1 MKQEIENR
9 SRKQEDRKQKTGAE
23 NNTLRTSDSPL
34 QASDTQLQTSDFQLP
49 ASNSQLQKLIE
60 FKHVNKSF
68 GNLEVIKD
76 LSFDV
81 SSNDIIGIL
90 GPSGVGKSTILKL
103 IAGLEKPTKGIL
115 INNTKKVGYVFQ
127 EPRLL
132 PWRTTLENVLL
143 PLTVSGIKQKEAEKK
158 ALHYLDKMGLSGF
171 ETYYPSQL
179 SGGMLQRVSLARA
192 FALEPD
198 LLLLDEPFS
207 SLDLRL
213 KSVLET
219 MLKELLEENPIPV
232 LYVSHSPEEVV
243 QFANR
248 IFMMFA
254 GGAIEELP
262 VNDDDDFKEFLKDAF
277 LMTV

>member
-1 MKQEIENR
+1 MQHTKQ
-9 SRKQEDRKQKTGAE
+9 Q
-23 NNTLRTSDSPL
+23 
-34 QASDTQLQTSDFQLP
+34 F
-49 ASNSQLQKLIE
+49 IE
-60 FKHVNKSF
+60 FKNINKTYGSF
-68 GNLEVIKD
+68 EVIKD
-76 LSFDV
+76 LSFEIGHQ
-81 SSNDIIGIL
+81 DIVGIL

-103 IAGLEKPTKGIL
+103 IAGLETPTSGTL
-115 INNTKKVGYVFQ
+115 INNTQKVGYVFQ

-132 PWRTTLENVLL
+132 PWKTTLENVML
-143 PLTVSGIKQKEAEKK
+143 PLHVIGIRKKEAREK
-158 ALHYLDKMGLSGF
+158 ALLFLDKMGLGGF
-171 ETYYPSQL
+171 EHYFPAQL

-207 SLDLRL
+207 ALDLRL

-219 MLKELLEENPIPV
+219 MLKELLEETPIPV

-248 IFMMFA
+248 IFMMFS
-254 GGAIEELP
+254 GGVIEELP
-262 VNDDDDFKEFLKDAF
+262 VSEDDEFKDFLKDAF

>member
-1 MKQEIENR
+1 MEKI
-9 SRKQEDRKQKTGAE
+9 
-23 NNTLRTSDSPL
+23 
-34 QASDTQLQTSDFQLP
+34 
-49 ASNSQLQKLIE
+49 IE
-60 FKHVNKSF
+60 FKNINKTF
-68 GNLEVIKD
+68 GSLEVIKD
-76 LSFDV
+76 LTFEVNST
-81 SSNDIIGIL
+81 DIIGIL

-103 IAGLEKPTKGIL
+103 IAGLEKPTKGTL
-115 INNTKKVGYVFQ
+115 INNTKRIGYVFQ

-132 PWRTTLENVLL
+132 PWKTTLDNVLL
-143 PLTVSGIKQKEAEKK
+143 PQIIAGVEKNKAKEK
-158 ALHYLDKMGLSGF
+158 ALYYLEKMGLSGF

-207 SLDLRL
+207 ALDLRL

-219 MLKELLEENPIPV
+219 MLKELLEENPMPV

-243 QFANR
+243 KFANR
-248 IFMMFA
+248 IFMMFT
-254 GGAIEELP
+254 GGVIEELP
-262 VNDDDDFKEFLKDAF
+262 VDENDDFKEFLKDAF

>member
-1 MKQEIENR
+1 ME
-9 SRKQEDRKQKTGAE
+9 
-23 NNTLRTSDSPL
+23 
-34 QASDTQLQTSDFQLP
+34 
-49 ASNSQLQKLIE
+49 KLIE
-60 FKHVNKSF
+60 FKNINKTF
-68 GNLEVIKD
+68 GSLEVIKD
-76 LSFDV
+76 LTFDV
-81 SSNDIIGIL
+81 NTTDIIGIL

-103 IAGLEKPTKGIL
+103 IAGLEKPTKGTL

-132 PWRTTLENVLL
+132 PWKTTLDNVLL
-143 PLTVSGIKQKEAEKK
+143 PLTISGIEKNKAKEK
-158 ALHYLDKMGLSGF
+158 ALHYLEKMGLSGF

-207 SLDLRL
+207 ALDLRL

-219 MLKELLEENPIPV
+219 MLKELLQENPIPV

-254 GGAIEELP
+254 GGVIEELP
-262 VNDDDDFKEFLKDAF
+262 VDEDDDFKEFLKDAF

>member
-1 MKQEIENR
+1 MER
-9 SRKQEDRKQKTGAE
+9 
-23 NNTLRTSDSPL
+23 LV
-34 QASDTQLQTSDFQLP
+34 
-49 ASNSQLQKLIE
+49 E
-60 FKHVNKSF
+60 FKNITKSF
-68 GNLEVIKD
+68 DDLEVLID
-76 LSFDV
+76 LSFTV
-81 SSNDIIGIL
+81 TKNDIIGIL

-103 IAGLEKPTKGIL
+103 IAGIIKQSAGEL
-115 INNTKKVGYVFQ
+115 IINAKKIGYVFQ

-132 PWRTTLENVLL
+132 PWKNALDNVQLALL
-143 PLTVSGIKQKEAEKK
+143 VNGVEKSVAKKK
-158 ALHYLDKMGLSGF
+158 AEYFLGKMGLNGF
-171 ETYYPSQL
+171 EEYYPSQL

-207 SLDLRL
+207 ALDLRL

-219 MLKELLEENPIPV
+219 MLKELLEENPIPM

-248 IFMMFA
+248 IFMMFS
-254 GGAIEELP
+254 GGVIEELP
-262 VNDDDDFKEFLKDAF
+262 VSEDEEFKDFLKDAF

>member
-1 MKQEIENR
+1 METTIEEKAKMNIV
-9 SRKQEDRKQKTGAE
+9 E
-23 NNTLRTSDSPL
+23 
-34 QASDTQLQTSDFQLP
+34 QT
-49 ASNSQLQKLIE
+49 LIE
-60 FKHVNKSF
+60 FKNINKTY

-76 LSFDV
+76 LSF
-81 SSNDIIGIL
+81 SIKTNDIVGIL
-90 GPSGVGKSTILKL
+90 GSSGVGKSTILKI
-103 IAGLEKPTKGIL
+103 IAKLESPDSGEL
-115 INNTKKVGYVFQ
+115 INNTDKVGYVFQ

-132 PWRTTLENVLL
+132 PWRTTLENVML
-143 PLTVSGIKQKEAEKK
+143 PLKFSGTPKDKAHEK
-158 ALHYLDKMGLSGF
+158 AMFFLEKMGLNGF
-171 ETYYPSQL
+171 ENYFPAQL

-207 SLDLRL
+207 ALDLRL

-232 LYVSHSPEEVV
+232 LYVSHSPEELV

-248 IFMMFA
+248 IFMMFP
-254 GGAIEELP
+254 GGVIEELP
-262 VNDDDDFKEFLKDAF
+262 ISEDEEFTDFLKDAF

>member
-1 MKQEIENR
+1 ME
-9 SRKQEDRKQKTGAE
+9 
-23 NNTLRTSDSPL
+23 
-34 QASDTQLQTSDFQLP
+34 
-49 ASNSQLQKLIE
+49 KLIE
-60 FKHVNKSF
+60 FKNINKTF
-68 GNLEVIKD
+68 GSLEVIKD
-76 LSFDV
+76 LTFDV
-81 SSNDIIGIL
+81 NTSDIIGIL

-103 IAGLEKPTKGIL
+103 IAGLEKPTKGTL
-115 INNTKKVGYVFQ
+115 INNTKRVGYVFQ

-132 PWRTTLENVLL
+132 PWKTTLDNVLL
-143 PLTVSGIKQKEAEKK
+143 PLTISGMEKNIAKEK
-158 ALHYLDKMGLSGF
+158 ALHYLEKMGLSGF
-171 ETYYPSQL
+171 ETYFPAQL

-207 SLDLRL
+207 ALDLRL

-219 MLKELLEENPIPV
+219 MLKELLLENPIPV

-254 GGAIEELP
+254 GGVIEELP
-262 VNDDDDFKEFLKDAF
+262 VDEDDDFKEFLKDAF

>member
-1 MKQEIENR
+1 MNANNSLIQFKNIN
-9 SRKQEDRKQKTGAE
+9 KT
-23 NNTLRTSDSPL
+23 
-34 QASDTQLQTSDFQLP
+34 
-49 ASNSQLQKLIE
+49 
-60 FKHVNKSF
+60 F
-68 GNLEVIKD
+68 GTLEVIND
-76 LSFDV
+76 LSFEV
-81 SSNDIIGIL
+81 NSGDIIGIL

-132 PWRTTLENVLL
+132 PWKTTLDNVRL
-143 PLTVSGIKQKEAEKK
+143 PLIVSGIQKKETTKK
-158 ALHYLDKMGLSGF
+158 ALHYLDKMGLNGF
-171 ETYYPSQL
+171 ETYYPAQL

-207 SLDLRL
+207 ALDLRL

-219 MLKELLEENPIPV
+219 MLKELLAEHPIPV
-232 LYVSHSPEEVV
+232 LYVSHSPEEIV

-254 GGAIEELP
+254 GGIIEELP
-262 VNDDDDFKEFLKDAF
+262 VDEDDDFKEFLKDAF

>member
-1 MKQEIENR
+1 MLVELKNIN
-9 SRKQEDRKQKTGAE
+9 KTY
-23 NNTLRTSDSPL
+23 N
-34 QASDTQLQTSDFQLP
+34 
-49 ASNSQLQKLIE
+49 
-60 FKHVNKSF
+60 
-68 GNLEVIKD
+68 NLEVIKN

-81 SSNDIIGIL
+81 AKEDIIGIL

-103 IAGLEKPTKGIL
+103 IAGLEQKTDGEL
-115 INNTKKVGYVFQ
+115 INNAKRVGYVFQ

-132 PWRTTLENVLL
+132 PWKTTLENIFL
-143 PLTVSGIKQKEAEKK
+143 PLVVSGIAQNEAKEK
-158 ALHYLDKMGLSGF
+158 AMYFIEKMGLGGF
-171 ETYYPSQL
+171 ENYYPAKL

-192 FALEPD
+192 FAVEPD

-207 SLDLRL
+207 ALDIRL

-219 MLKELLEENPIPV
+219 MLREMLQEQPMAM

-254 GGAIEELP
+254 GGIIEELP
-262 VNDDDDFKEFLKDAF
+262 VGEDDDFKDFLKDAF
-277 LMTV
+277 LI

>member
-1 MKQEIENR
+1 ME
-9 SRKQEDRKQKTGAE
+9 
-23 NNTLRTSDSPL
+23 
-34 QASDTQLQTSDFQLP
+34 
-49 ASNSQLQKLIE
+49 KLIE
-60 FKHVNKSF
+60 FKNINKTF
-68 GNLEVIKD
+68 DTLEVIKD
-76 LSFDV
+76 LSFEV
-81 SSNDIIGIL
+81 NSTDIIGIL
-90 GPSGVGKSTILKL
+90 GASGVGKSTILKL
-103 IAGLEKPTKGIL
+103 IAGLDKPTKGTL

-132 PWRTTLENVLL
+132 PWKTALQNVLL
-143 PLTVSGIKQKEAEKK
+143 PLLISGKQKNKAKKK
-158 ALHYLDKMGLSGF
+158 ALYYLDKMGLNGF
-171 ETYYPSQL
+171 ENYYPSQL

-207 SLDLRL
+207 SLDIRL

-219 MLKELLEENPIPV
+219 MLKELLTEHPIPV

-254 GGAIEELP
+254 GGVIEELP
-262 VNDDDDFKEFLKDAF
+262 VDEDEDFKEFLKDAF
-277 LMTV
+277 LMTL

>member
-1 MKQEIENR
+1 ME
-9 SRKQEDRKQKTGAE
+9 
-23 NNTLRTSDSPL
+23 
-34 QASDTQLQTSDFQLP
+34 
-49 ASNSQLQKLIE
+49 KLIE
-60 FKHVNKSF
+60 FKNINKSF
-68 GNLEVIKD
+68 DDLEVIKD

-81 SSNDIIGIL
+81 NKNDIIGIL

-103 IAGLEKPTKGIL
+103 IAGVEKQTDGEL
-115 INNTKKVGYVFQ
+115 IINAKKIGYVFQ

-132 PWRTTLENVLL
+132 PWKTTLDNVLL
-143 PLTVSGIKQKEAEKK
+143 PLIINGFDKTTATEKAE
-158 ALHYLDKMGLSGF
+158 HYLSKMGLNGF
-171 ETYYPSQL
+171 EEYYPSQL

-192 FALEPD
+192 FAIEPD

-207 SLDLRL
+207 ALDLRL

-254 GGAIEELP
+254 GGVIEELP
-262 VNDDDDFKEFLKDAF
+262 VDEDDDFKEFLKDAF

>member
-1 MKQEIENR
+1 ME
-9 SRKQEDRKQKTGAE
+9 
-23 NNTLRTSDSPL
+23 
-34 QASDTQLQTSDFQLP
+34 
-49 ASNSQLQKLIE
+49 KLIE
-60 FKHVNKSF
+60 FNNINKTF
-68 GNLEVIKD
+68 DNLEVIRD
-76 LSFDV
+76 LTFDV
-81 SSNDIIGIL
+81 STNDIIGIL

-103 IAGLEKPTKGIL
+103 IAGLEKPTKGTL
-115 INNTKKVGYVFQ
+115 INNTRKVGYVFQ

-132 PWRTTLENVLL
+132 PWKTTLDNVLL
-143 PLTVSGIKQKEAEKK
+143 PLIISGVEKNKAEEK
-158 ALHYLDKMGLSGF
+158 AMYYLEKMGLSGF

-207 SLDLRL
+207 ALDLRL

-219 MLKELLEENPIPV
+219 MLKELLQENPIPV

-254 GGAIEELP
+254 GGVIEELP
-262 VNDDDDFKEFLKDAF
+262 VDKDDDFKEFLKDAF
-277 LMTV
+277 LMTM

>member
-1 MKQEIENR
+1 ME
-9 SRKQEDRKQKTGAE
+9 
-23 NNTLRTSDSPL
+23 
-34 QASDTQLQTSDFQLP
+34 
-49 ASNSQLQKLIE
+49 KLIE
-60 FKHVNKSF
+60 FLNINKTF
-68 GNLEVIKD
+68 GTLEVIKD
-76 LSFDV
+76 LTFDV
-81 SSNDIIGIL
+81 NTTDIIGIL

-103 IAGLEKPTKGIL
+103 IAGLEKPTQGTL
-115 INNTKKVGYVFQ
+115 INNTKRVGYVFQ

-132 PWRTTLENVLL
+132 PWKTTLDNVLL
-143 PLTVSGIKQKEAEKK
+143 PLIISRVEKNKAKEK
-158 ALHYLDKMGLSGF
+158 ALHYLEKMGLSGF

-207 SLDLRL
+207 ALDLRL

-219 MLKELLEENPIPV
+219 MLKELLQENPIPV

-254 GGAIEELP
+254 GGIIEELP
-262 VNDDDDFKEFLKDAF
+262 VDEDDDFKEFLKDAF

>member
-1 MKQEIENR
+1 ME
-9 SRKQEDRKQKTGAE
+9 
-23 NNTLRTSDSPL
+23 
-34 QASDTQLQTSDFQLP
+34 
-49 ASNSQLQKLIE
+49 KLIE
-60 FKHVNKSF
+60 FKNINKTF
-68 GNLEVIKD
+68 DTLEVIKN
-76 LSFDV
+76 LSFEV
-81 SSNDIIGIL
+81 NSTDIIGIL
-90 GPSGVGKSTILKL
+90 GASGVGKSTILKL
-103 IAGLEKPTKGIL
+103 IAGLDKPTKGTL

-132 PWRTTLENVLL
+132 PWKTALQNVLL
-143 PLTVSGIKQKEAEKK
+143 PLLISGKQKNKAKKK
-158 ALHYLDKMGLSGF
+158 ALYYLDKMGLNGF
-171 ETYYPSQL
+171 ENYYPSQL

-207 SLDLRL
+207 SLDIRL

-219 MLKELLEENPIPV
+219 MLKELLTEHPIPV

-254 GGAIEELP
+254 GGVIEELP
-262 VNDDDDFKEFLKDAF
+262 VDEDEDFKEFLKDAF
-277 LMTV
+277 LMTL

>member
-1 MKQEIENR
+1 ME
-9 SRKQEDRKQKTGAE
+9 
-23 NNTLRTSDSPL
+23 
-34 QASDTQLQTSDFQLP
+34 
-49 ASNSQLQKLIE
+49 KLIE
-60 FKHVNKSF
+60 FKNINKTF
-68 GNLEVIKD
+68 DTLEVIKD

-81 SSNDIIGIL
+81 FTNDIIGIL

-115 INNTKKVGYVFQ
+115 INNTKRVGYVFQ

-132 PWRTTLENVLL
+132 SWKTTLDNVLL
-143 PLTVSGIKQKEAEKK
+143 PLIISGVEKNKAEKK
-158 ALHYLDKMGLSGF
+158 ALHYLEKMGLSGF

-207 SLDLRL
+207 ALDLRL

-232 LYVSHSPEEVV
+232 LYVSHSPEDVV

-248 IFMMFA
+248 IFMMFS
-254 GGAIEELP
+254 GGVIEELP
-262 VNDDDDFKEFLKDAF
+262 VSEDDDFKEFLKDAF

>member
-1 MKQEIENR
+1 MQQLIKFKNIN
-9 SRKQEDRKQKTGAE
+9 KTF
-23 NNTLRTSDSPL
+23 D
-34 QASDTQLQTSDFQLP
+34 D
-49 ASNSQLQKLIE
+49 
-60 FKHVNKSF
+60 
-68 GNLEVIKD
+68 LEVIKD
-76 LSFDV
+76 LSFEV
-81 SSNDIIGIL
+81 GATDIIGIL

-103 IAGLEKPTKGIL
+103 IAGLEKPTTGTL

-132 PWRTTLENVLL
+132 PWKTTLDNVLL
-143 PLTVSGIKQKEAEKK
+143 PLIISGVEKKKATKK
-158 ALHYLDKMGLSGF
+158 ALHYLEKMGLNGF
-171 ETYYPSQL
+171 ENYYPAQL

-207 SLDLRL
+207 ALDLRL

-219 MLKELLEENPIPV
+219 MLKELLAEHPIPI

-254 GGAIEELP
+254 GGIIEELL
-262 VNDDDDFKEFLKDAF
+262 VDEDGDFKEFLKDAF

>member
-1 MKQEIENR
+1 MEKLVEF
-9 SRKQEDRKQKTGAE
+9 
-23 NNTLRTSDSPL
+23 NNIS
-34 QASDTQLQTSDFQLP
+34 
-49 ASNSQLQKLIE
+49 
-60 FKHVNKSF
+60 KSF
-68 GNLEVIKD
+68 DGLEVLKG
-76 LSFDV
+76 LSFSV
-81 SSNDIIGIL
+81 SQNDIIGIL

-103 IAGLEKPTKGIL
+103 IAGIISQTSGEL
-115 INNTKKVGYVFQ
+115 INNAKRIGYVFQ

-132 PWRTTLENVLL
+132 PWKNALDNVQL
-143 PLTVSGIKQKEAEKK
+143 PLLVNGFEKSEAKNK
-158 ALHYLDKMGLSGF
+158 AEYFLGKMGLNGF
-171 ETYYPSQL
+171 EEYYPAQL

-207 SLDLRL
+207 ALDLRL

-219 MLKELLEENPIPV
+219 MLKELLEENPIPM

-248 IFMMFA
+248 IFMMFS
-254 GGAIEELP
+254 GGVIEELP
-262 VNDDDDFKEFLKDAF
+262 VSEDEEFKEFLKDAF

>member
-1 MKQEIENR
+1 ME
-9 SRKQEDRKQKTGAE
+9 
-23 NNTLRTSDSPL
+23 
-34 QASDTQLQTSDFQLP
+34 
-49 ASNSQLQKLIE
+49 KLIE
-60 FKHVNKSF
+60 FKNINKTF
-68 GNLEVIKD
+68 DTLEVIKN
-76 LSFDV
+76 LSFEV
-81 SSNDIIGIL
+81 NSTDIIGIL
-90 GPSGVGKSTILKL
+90 GASGVGKSTILKL
-103 IAGLEKPTKGIL
+103 IAGLDKPTKGTL

-132 PWRTTLENVLL
+132 PWKTALQNVLL
-143 PLTVSGIKQKEAEKK
+143 PLLISEKKKNKAKKK
-158 ALHYLDKMGLSGF
+158 ALYYLDKMGLNGF
-171 ETYYPSQL
+171 ENYYPSQL

-207 SLDLRL
+207 SLDIRL

-219 MLKELLEENPIPV
+219 MLKELLTEHPIPV

-254 GGAIEELP
+254 GGVIEELP
-262 VNDDDDFKEFLKDAF
+262 VDEDEDFKEFLKDAF
-277 LMTV
+277 LMTL

>member
-1 MKQEIENR
+1 ME
-9 SRKQEDRKQKTGAE
+9 
-23 NNTLRTSDSPL
+23 
-34 QASDTQLQTSDFQLP
+34 
-49 ASNSQLQKLIE
+49 KLIE
-60 FKHVNKSF
+60 FKNINKSF
-68 GNLEVIKD
+68 DDLEVLKD
-76 LSFDV
+76 LSFSV
-81 SSNDIIGIL
+81 TKNDIIGIL

-103 IAGLEKPTKGIL
+103 IAGVIEQSTGEL
-115 INNTKKVGYVFQ
+115 IINAKKIGYVFQ

-132 PWRTTLENVLL
+132 PWKTALDNVQL
-143 PLTVSGIKQKEAEKK
+143 PLLVNGINKSNAKKK
-158 ALHYLDKMGLSGF
+158 AEYFLNKMGLNGF
-171 ETYYPSQL
+171 EEYYPSQL

-192 FALEPD
+192 FAIEPD

-207 SLDLRL
+207 ALDLRL

-219 MLKELLEENPIPV
+219 MLKELLEENPIPM

-254 GGAIEELP
+254 GGIIEELP
-262 VNDDDDFKEFLKDAF
+262 VSEDEEFKDFLKDAF

>member
-1 MKQEIENR
+1 ME
-9 SRKQEDRKQKTGAE
+9 
-23 NNTLRTSDSPL
+23 
-34 QASDTQLQTSDFQLP
+34 
-49 ASNSQLQKLIE
+49 KLIQ
-60 FKHVNKSF
+60 FKNINKTF
-68 GNLEVIKD
+68 DKLEVIKD

-81 SSNDIIGIL
+81 NSNDIIGIL

-103 IAGLEKPTKGIL
+103 IAGLEKPTKGTL

-132 PWRTTLENVLL
+132 PWKTTLNNVLL
-143 PLTVSGIKQKEAEKK
+143 PLTISGMEKNKAEEK
-158 ALHYLDKMGLSGF
+158 ALHYLEKMGLSGF

-207 SLDLRL
+207 ALDLRL

-219 MLKELLEENPIPV
+219 MLKELLQENPIPV

-254 GGAIEELP
+254 GGVIEELP
-262 VNDDDDFKEFLKDAF
+262 VDEDDDFKEFLKDAF

>member
-1 MKQEIENR
+1 MEKI
-9 SRKQEDRKQKTGAE
+9 
-23 NNTLRTSDSPL
+23 
-34 QASDTQLQTSDFQLP
+34 
-49 ASNSQLQKLIE
+49 IE
-60 FKHVNKSF
+60 FKNINKSF
-68 GNLEVIKD
+68 GELEVIKN
-76 LSFDV
+76 LSFEV
-81 SSNDIIGIL
+81 GATDIIGIL
-90 GPSGVGKSTILKL
+90 GASGVGKSTILKL
-103 IAGLEKPTKGIL
+103 IARLEKPTKGTL

-132 PWRTTLENVLL
+132 PWKTALDNVLL
-143 PLTVSGIKQKEAEKK
+143 PLLTSGVKKSEATKK
-158 ALHYLDKMGLSGF
+158 ALYYLDKMGLGGF
-171 ETYYPSQL
+171 ENYFPAQL

-207 SLDLRL
+207 ALDLKL

-219 MLKELLEENPIPV
+219 MLKELLAEHPIPV

-254 GGAIEELP
+254 GGVIEELP
-262 VNDDDDFKEFLKDAF
+262 VDEDDNFKEFLKDAF
-277 LMTV
+277 LMTL